1 MLETLNASHAVGAQ
15 IAGRYVILAEVGRGG
30 SATVYRAHDQ
40 EREQVVAIK
49 HLHLPHNLSAKERDT
64 RIQRFQNEARTMAF
78 LNHPHIMAVYDAFQ
92 VGHQYYLVAEFLAG
106 MHLKDYVR
114 QFRPSHRHLLYL
126 VSQIVQA
133 LDYAHHKNVIHR
145 DIKPENIMIVG
156 HETAKLLDFG
166 IAKFEFS
173 SQVTTD
179 GTLLGTVAYMSP
191 EQLHNSRQTSHQAD
205 IYSLGASLYEVLTG
219 QLPFDAESPGAAVV
233 HIFSKAPTWPGALNP
248 AIGPD
253 LGRFLLTCL
262 HKRPQHRYAS
272 CAQMLEV
279 IQALLN
285 QVYQTEAQPNAAT
298 EALLPRVRQF
308 DQFRVLDMIET
319 LMDKRFKGVCHV
331 WNAFQEVRLYFEQGQ
346 LTAIQARERP
356 LSETLLLED
365 LACWESGNFYCEP
378 LAQVP
383 VQELARLPGFQLL
396 KQSHAARAA
405 YRLLWPDYQDADLPE
420 VLMSPSASDLLSEV
434 EQACLAD
441 IDGQLSIGALCQRLP
456 FTRLAILTAL
466 KALEDRQFL
475 FIERVRV

>member
-1 MLETLNASHAVGAQ
+1 MLKTLTPSHAVGTQ
-15 IAGRYVILAEVGRGG
+15 IAGRYVILAEAGRGG

-40 EREQVVAIK
+40 ERDQVVAIK
-49 HLHLPHNLSAKERDT
+49 HLQLPANLGDKERQK

-92 VGHQYYLVAEFLAG
+92 VGEEYYLVTEFLDG
-106 MHLKDYVR
+106 LHLKAYVR
-114 QFRPSHRHLLYL
+114 QYRPSHRHLLYL
-126 VSQIVQA
+126 MRQIVQA
-133 LDYAHHKNVIHR
+133 LDYAHHNNVIHR
-145 DIKPENIMIVG
+145 DIKPENIMIIG

-191 EQLHNSRQTSHQAD
+191 EQLHNSHLTSHQAD

-219 QLPFDAESPGAAVV
+219 RLPFSAESPGAAVV
-233 HIFSKAPTWPGALNP
+233 HIFSKAPAWPADLNP

-253 LGRFLLTCL
+253 LSRFLLTCL
-262 HKRPQHRYAS
+262 HKRPQYRYAS
-272 CAQMLEV
+272 CAQMLDV
-279 IQALLN
+279 MQALLN
-285 QVYQTEAQPNAAT
+285 QVYHTETQPNAAS
-298 EALLPRVRQF
+298 EPVLPRVRQF

-319 LMDKRFKGVCHV
+319 LMDKRFKGFCHV
-331 WNAFQEVRLYFEQGQ
+331 WNAFQEVRLFFEQGQ
-346 LTAIQARERP
+346 LSAIEARERQ

-365 LACWESGNFYCEP
+365 LVCWESGNFYCEP
-378 LAQVP
+378 LAEVP
-383 VQELARLPGFQLL
+383 MQALARLPGFQLL
-396 KQSHAARAA
+396 KQSHAAREA
-405 YRLLWPDYQDADLPE
+405 YRLLWPDYQEADLPE
-420 VLMSPSASDLLSEV
+420 VLMSPSGSDVLSEV

-475 FIERVRV
+475 FIERVRA